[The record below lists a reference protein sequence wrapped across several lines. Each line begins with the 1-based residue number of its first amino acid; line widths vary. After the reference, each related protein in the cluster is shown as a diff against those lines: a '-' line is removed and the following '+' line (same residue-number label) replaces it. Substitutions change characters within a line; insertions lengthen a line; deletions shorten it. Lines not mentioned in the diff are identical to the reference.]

1 VALGRILRRAS
12 AREDCF
18 APRQAQARGP
28 PDEFRAANAK
38 SGGRHGDTMKRPRGD
53 DHPNQLMQDAL
64 VREFHREA
72 EKADGQITNRLRRMA
87 RKLVDR
93 AMTGDVLAIEEIHDR
108 VDEPNLQDEV
118 QTEDEPVSWTF
129 EWKSAES

>member
-1 VALGRILRRAS
+1 
-12 AREDCF
+12 
-18 APRQAQARGP
+18 
-28 PDEFRAANAK
+28 
-38 SGGRHGDTMKRPRGD
+38 MKRPRGD

-108 VDEPNLQDEV
+108 VDEPDLQDEV